1 MEFLPRDEVL
11 SLEESARL
19 VKIFASLGVSKVRV
33 TGGEPLVRKNIRWLF
48 EKISMI
54 PSLEEIVL
62 TTNGSQ
68 LNEHAEMLKKTHV
81 KRINISLDSLDHT
94 LFKKITRVG
103 DLDKVLKGIDKALQ
117 QGFSNLKINTV
128 LMKGINDHEAV
139 NLVNFAINKKMD
151 ISFIE
156 EMPLGDIQHTRKDT
170 YISNDEVLKKLQHHF
185 NLIPTTLT
193 SGGPAKYWQVA
204 NQATKVGFI
213 SPHSHNFCDTCNR
226 IRVSSKG
233 ELFLCLG
240 QEEKIELMPLL
251 RQYPN
256 EDWPIQKAIIESMMI
271 KPEAHNFNLEV
282 NKPAVVR
289 FMSHTGG

>member
-1 MEFLPRDEVL
+1 MQKQSPLNLIDLFGRRINYLRLSITDRCDFRCVYCMSEHMEFLPRDEVL

-19 VKIFASLGVSKVRV
+19 VKIFASLGVTKVRV

-128 LMKGINDHEAV
+128 LMKGLMI
-139 NLVNFAINKKMD
+139 M
-151 ISFIE
+151 
-156 EMPLGDIQHTRKDT
+156 
-170 YISNDEVLKKLQHHF
+170 KLS
-185 NLIPTTLT
+185 I
-193 SGGPAKYWQVA
+193 
-204 NQATKVGFI
+204 
-213 SPHSHNFCDTCNR
+213 
-226 IRVSSKG
+226 
-233 ELFLCLG
+233 
-240 QEEKIELMPLL
+240 
-251 RQYPN
+251 
-256 EDWPIQKAIIESMMI
+256 
-271 KPEAHNFNLEV
+271 
-282 NKPAVVR
+282 
-289 FMSHTGG
+289 

>member
-1 MEFLPRDEVL
+1 MQKQSPLNLIDLFGRRINYLRLSITDRCDFRCVYCMRDEVL

-19 VKIFASLGVSKVRV
+19 VKIFASLGVTKVRV

-240 QEEKIELMPLL
+240 
-251 RQYPN
+251 
-256 EDWPIQKAIIESMMI
+256 
-271 KPEAHNFNLEV
+271 
-282 NKPAVVR
+282 
-289 FMSHTGG
+289 